1 MAMLHGVMSAVQ
13 IVAVVLI
20 AHAMA
25 GCSGSSTAGPS
36 ASNGISSDE
45 VKPTIFSIS
54 PNTGS
59 IYGGSWVTVV
69 GEIDRSATAT
79 IGGIRVSMGWSPT
92 DSTKHI
98 LITPPHAAGPADVV
112 VMNSGGASQTVVG
125 GYTYAD
131 PGSFDLEGAWA
142 GFTVDGSDTWVEFT
156 VRAHLLMNVRCT
168 DAAGKV
174 VEIAAS
180 QPVVN
185 GKIEY
190 VGDAGRFSAWVASA
204 SETAGT
210 IDIAPC
216 SGVRRWEATPA
227 R

>member
-1 MAMLHGVMSAVQ
+1 M
-13 IVAVVLI
+13 VAVALI
-20 AHAMA
+20 AETLA
-25 GCSGSSTAGPS
+25 GCSGSSIAGPS
-36 ASNGISSDE
+36 GSNGRLAPIPSNASKLTIS
-45 VKPTIFSIS
+45 TIS
-54 PNTGS
+54 PNVGS

-92 DSTKHI
+92 DSTKHS
-98 LITPPHAAGPADVV
+98 LITPSHAAGPADIVV
-112 VMNSGGASQTVVG
+112 TNSDGTSETVVG
-125 GYTYAD
+125 GYTYVD

-156 VRAHLLMNVRCT
+156 VRDHLLTNVRCT
-168 DAAGKV
+168 NWDGRV

-185 GKIEY
+185 GKIEF

-204 SETAGT
+204 SETAGV

-216 SGVRRWEATPA
+216 SGVRRWEATPT